1 MLRDGVG
8 GGGGGVP
15 CVVWMCV
22 RMWCAARCEWESVA
36 VYLLAAVRK
45 VTL

>member
-1 MLRDGVG
+1 MLRDGGDG
-8 GGGGGVP
+8 GGGTVR
-15 CVVWMCV
+15 VVWMCV
-22 RMWCAARCEWESVA
+22 RTWCAARCEWESVA